1 MIDSIESSCLYD
13 CSPGK
18 VSAIFLGWGSRRWR
32 RDGHGRLRFLSW
44 VGRGVDAPLGA
55 PTPWAT
61 GRSSLVGQWTR
72 GREGE
77 AMEGPGW
84 LRRKTAMPVSMG
96 VVRHSGCSTSTPAL
110 RQPRASERTWKR
122 REIISVWG
130 SLDHQKC
137 PAIRRYGGVD
147 SIPSLG
153 GMSSPRATTA
163 ESLGTMALLSS
174 MTPCSWALPEGAR
187 MMRRVSGARTWQG
200 PLERASQFLSGN
212 LPWPVTGTGRNDD

>member
-1 MIDSIESSCLYD
+1 MIQSKVRACMIVLRENFSPSFWDGGAGDGEGMGMGD
-13 CSPGK
+13 CGSFRGWWWLLWALRCARPFDAAHATAHLRQGERRRGK
-18 VSAIFLGWGSRRWR
+18 GWKVPDGCAVRRRRLHRCMLSA
-32 RDGHGRLRFLSW
+32 
-44 VGRGVDAPLGA
+44 
-55 PTPWAT
+55 AT
-61 GRSSLVGQWTR
+61 T
-72 GREGE
+72 
-77 AMEGPGW
+77 
-84 LRRKTAMPVSMG
+84 
-96 VVRHSGCSTSTPAL
+96 L
-110 RQPRASERTWKR
+110 RQPRASERMWRR
-122 REIISVWG
+122 REEISVWG

-137 PAIRRYGGVD
+137 PTIRRYGGVD

-212 LPWPVTGTGRNDD
+212 LP